1 MVENPQL
8 HLVWFY
14 DQIFIKPIPR
24 YLLSYDFWQYL
35 ATQPDVLPQSVVGFL
50 RTYSHLIR
58 YESDYRIA
66 IREEYSLIPDDDGG
80 APITWERFA
89 TFIEWF
95 DKVAD
100 HRVNPRYHYGELR
113 LTRLNFYTRIFLGKL
128 TFHHIHSQWRTF
140 LGQAFAPLLS
150 LFAVLTVI
158 LNAAQ
163 VELAAE
169 QLTVGSG
176 HWIAFAKF
184 SRSLSNMVLILSLGI
199 TVAFG
204 VTVAFLFAHDMWFAR
219 SVLKKNKD
227 GVERKDPIAKSGV
240 V

>member
-1 MVENPQL
+1 MENPQL

-14 DQIFIKPIPR
+14 DQVFIKPIPR
-24 YLLSYDFWQYL
+24 YLLSYAFWQYL
-35 ATQPDVLPQSVVGFL
+35 ATQPNVLQQSVIGFL

-66 IREEYSLIPDDDGG
+66 MREEYGLIPEDDGMER
-80 APITWERFA
+80 ITWERFA
-89 TFIEWF
+89 TFIGWF

-100 HRVNPRYHYGELR
+100 DCVNPRYHYGELR
-113 LTRLNFYTRIFLGKL
+113 PTRLNFYTRIFLGKL

-140 LGQAFAPLLS
+140 LGQIFTPLLS

-158 LNAAQ
+158 LNAMQ

-169 QLTVGSG
+169 QIIDGSG
-176 HWIAFAKF
+176 HWLAFAEF
-184 SRSLSNMVLILSLGI
+184 SRCLSILVLVLTTGI
-199 TVAFG
+199 TVTFG
-204 VTVAFLFAHDMWFAR
+204 ITVIFLFAHDIWFAR
-219 SVLKKNKD
+219 SVLKENKC
-227 GVERKDPIAKSGV
+227 GPGKKSTIMKSGV